1 MSKKYEIFL
10 FDLDGTIT
18 DSALGIT
25 NSVMYSLKK
34 FGIEET
40 ARTKLYKFIGPPL
53 TESFEK
59 FYGFTK
65 KLHKNKDFSHLI

>member
-25 NSVMYSLKK
+25 NSVMYALKK

-40 ARTKLYKFIGPPL
+40 DRTKLYKFIGPPL
-53 TESFEK
+53 QSPLRN
-59 FYGFTK
+59 FTVLQK
-65 KLHKNKDFSHLI
+65 SRVWME

>member
-25 NSVMYSLKK
+25 NQSCNV
-34 FGIEET
+34 IEKV
-40 ARTKLYKFIGPPL
+40 RTSKRQTGQNYNKFIGPPL
-53 TESFEK
+53 
-59 FYGFTK
+59 
-65 KLHKNKDFSHLI
+65 

>member
-25 NSVMYSLKK
+25 NSVMYALKK

-40 ARTKLYKFIGPPL
+40 DRRN
-53 TESFEK
+53 
-59 FYGFTK
+59 FTVLQK
-65 KLHKNKDFSHLI
+65 SRVWME